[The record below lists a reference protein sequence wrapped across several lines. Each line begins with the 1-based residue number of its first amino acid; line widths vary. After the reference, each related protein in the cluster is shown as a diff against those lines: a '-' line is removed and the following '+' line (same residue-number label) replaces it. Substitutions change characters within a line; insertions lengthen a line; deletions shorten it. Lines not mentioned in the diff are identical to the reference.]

1 MPQPVPQQTLADGAL
16 LVDRADGVATLTF
29 NRPDRLNAMNE
40 AMFSAFAGLIDEAAS
55 DRSLRAI
62 VLRGAGGAAFSA
74 GNEITS
80 FVEMATGEEV
90 VAFEKGVRS
99 VLRRFAELPLVTI
112 AAIDGICVGGGLGI
126 ATYCDIRV
134 ATPHSRFGYPIAR
147 TLGNALAAPML
158 ERCVATFGESITRE
172 MLLASRLVTAD
183 RAYSVGALAAVVEPD
198 ELDGF
203 VASLTKGIG
212 HSAPGTIATTKAQL
226 LRRSDALLAD
236 DGDEAMLIERYS
248 SGDFREGVRAFTAGE
263 KPTFTGA

>member
-1 MPQPVPQQTLADGAL
+1 MSQQTLADGAL
-16 LVDRADGVATLTF
+16 LLDRADGVVTLTF

-40 AMFSAFAGLIDEAAS
+40 AMFTALAGLIDEAGS
-55 DRSLRAI
+55 DPSIRAI

-80 FVEMATGEEV
+80 FVEMTTGEEV
-90 VAFEKGVRS
+90 VAFESGVRG
-99 VLRRFAELPLVTI
+99 VLRRFAELPQVTI

-158 ERCVATFGESITRE
+158 ERCVAIFGESIARE
-172 MLLASRLVTAD
+172 MLLASRLITAD
-183 RAYSVGALAAVVEPD
+183 RAYAAGALAAVVAAD
-198 ELDGF
+198 ELEGF
-203 VASLTKGIG
+203 VASLTKGIR
-212 HSAPGTIATTKAQL
+212 HSAPGTIATTKQQL
-226 LRRSDALLAD
+226 LRRADALLAD
-236 DGDEAMLIERYS
+236 EGDEAMLIDRYS
-248 SGDFREGVRAFTAGE
+248 SADFREGVRAFTAGE